1 MDCRRYETGPLLPC
15 IIHIVASFIT
25 SSHQQ
30 EKSLWWSW
38 THHEYFKRS
47 CFMHQPWTFGLAIL
61 HFWQNTRL
69 DKQRLKFVGNR
80 GLFCMRLFCHVTKTL
95 DIWKCNGHWCRSS
108 SQRMVFLLLLS
119 TPDWNN
125 RVYWTSFSLKAP
137 PLLLQHVTFQAT
149 SLTLIILDLWGP
161 ISVIL
166 RVEDLS
172 YSKSEKKNVRQ

>member
-80 GLFCMRLFCHVTKTL
+80 GLFCMRLFCHVTKNFGYL
-95 DIWKCNGHWCRSS
+95 EMQWPLMSFQFPKNGLFVASFYPWLKQQS
-108 SQRMVFLLLLS
+108 LLNEFF
-119 TPDWNN
+119 TEG
-125 RVYWTSFSLKAP
+125 TSFASSTC
-137 PLLLQHVTFQAT
+137 H
-149 SLTLIILDLWGP
+149 
-161 ISVIL
+161 ISGHFSHSHYIG
-166 RVEDLS
+166 S
-172 YSKSEKKNVRQ
+172 VRSNFCYLESGGLVV